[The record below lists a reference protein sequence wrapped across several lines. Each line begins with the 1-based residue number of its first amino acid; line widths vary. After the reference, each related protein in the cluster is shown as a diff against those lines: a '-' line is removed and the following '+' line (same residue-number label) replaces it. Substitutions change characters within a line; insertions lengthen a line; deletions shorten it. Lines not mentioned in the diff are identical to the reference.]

1 MTRRLLAIVSCLL
14 MLSTVVATA
23 QQGAMERILA
33 IVGNDIVLKSDVD
46 GQVEVLAQRNPK
58 INKNDSELR
67 KQVLDMLINERL
79 IVAKAIEDSVEVT
92 DDEITQRMDM
102 QLQQLTQQFGSESRI
117 EQLYG
122 MSMAKIRR

>member
-1 MTRRLLAIVSCLL
+1 
-14 MLSTVVATA
+14 
-23 QQGAMERILA
+23 
-33 IVGNDIVLKSDVD
+33 VGNDIVLKSDVD
-46 GQVEVLAQRNPK
+46 GLVEVLAQRNPK
-58 INKNDSELR
+58 ISKSDPELR

-122 MSMAKIRR
+122 MSMAKIRREFRDEIRNQGIPLRRRGIL